1 MVRIELSKTTPLKG
15 NPLHNLVE
23 FVLYHINLLQ
33 TNNIAGL
40 KKLLKLVKNSVY
52 TQLWTIILRTATSFT
67 TSRIFKM
74 TVGELIKALKKIDK
88 DKKITIDGF
97 QYWGEDYYD
106 KYEIIEE
113 NMFWIEE
120 KEDRVRLT
128 ASLGRD

>member
-1 MVRIELSKTTPLKG
+1 
-15 NPLHNLVE
+15 
-23 FVLYHINLLQ
+23 
-33 TNNIAGL
+33 
-40 KKLLKLVKNSVY
+40 
-52 TQLWTIILRTATSFT
+52 
-67 TSRIFKM
+67 M

-120 KEDRVRLT
+120 KEERVRLT
-128 ASLGRD
+128 ASPGPLIEN